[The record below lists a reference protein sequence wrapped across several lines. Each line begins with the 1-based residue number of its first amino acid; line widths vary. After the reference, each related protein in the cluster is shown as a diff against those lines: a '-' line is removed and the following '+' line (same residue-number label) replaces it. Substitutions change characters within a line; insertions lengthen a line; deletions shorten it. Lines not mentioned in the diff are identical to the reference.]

1 MTSRPRDPFDD
12 ERDEDAPL
20 RGDPDTDTA
29 PRSEEGPPQ
38 TDRLAHAETGTSEFS
53 RRTGGALSS
62 ELMPDQFAELDRE
75 LDSEHAQN
83 PDELGITFLERAT
96 QDEPPQ
102 EQAQPNPEAQPEA
115 EPDQE
120 EELNM

>member
-1 MTSRPRDPFDD
+1 MTAGWVDPLDD

-20 RGDPDTDTA
+20 PGDPDTDLA

-62 ELMPDQFAELDRE
+62 ELIADQFAELDPE
-75 LDSEHAQN
+75 VESEQAQN
-83 PDELGITFLERAT
+83 PDELGIAFLTRAT
-96 QDEPPQ
+96 QDEHPHP
-102 EQAQPNPEAQPEA
+102 QAQLEPETET
-115 EPDQE
+115 DQE
-120 EELNM
+120 DES